1 MNPKN
6 WGEPPLNIWLPIFVD
21 ALNGSIIKYVNP
33 VVGVNHGVK
42 VGVTVGVTVFVG
54 VGDGQL
60 KQVIKFVITKF
71 GSKVGRLVLSIN
83 ILL

>member
-1 MNPKN
+1 
-6 WGEPPLNIWLPIFVD
+6 
-21 ALNGSIIKYVNP
+21 
-33 VVGVNHGVK
+33 
-42 VGVTVGVTVFVG
+42 VTVFVG